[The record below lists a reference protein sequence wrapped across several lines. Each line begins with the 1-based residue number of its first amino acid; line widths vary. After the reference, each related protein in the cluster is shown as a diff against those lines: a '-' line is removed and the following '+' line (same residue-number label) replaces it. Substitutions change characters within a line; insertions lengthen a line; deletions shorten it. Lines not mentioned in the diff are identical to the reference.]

1 MATIAP
7 IILDDITVDIVEDL
21 ITDTNDDP
29 RVIAETLIE
38 SVLGG
43 YDDLRK
49 YYYSYSAKLKKENPE
64 MDDEQ
69 AKELALADYKEYI
82 QARLSG
88 LGD

>member
-1 MATIAP
+1 
-7 IILDDITVDIVEDL
+7 
-21 ITDTNDDP
+21 
-29 RVIAETLIE
+29 
-38 SVLGG
+38 
-43 YDDLRK
+43 
-49 YYYSYSAKLKKENPE
+49 